1 MQSRFMISSVLL
13 VLALALQS
21 QAISWSHSHNNAV
34 LDTDGNELQAGQA
47 YYLVSAA
54 RAGNGGGV
62 ALDRRQSSQ
71 SSMVKQH
78 SSNTNFGSPVSF
90 SPASNS
96 HDDMI
101 IQRGSTFESAIKK
114 MFFGNT
120 PSPSHER
127 TINEAT
133 DVNIRFSEMPVVWQV
148 QESHNSPSS
157 KSQMRYVT
165 IGGQPGHPGSS
176 TVRNWFKIKQIS
188 RSNSSPEYIIAYCP
202 SVCES
207 CHVECGNIGIME
219 ENGKRWLT
227 LSQNTEFP
235 FMFVKAIRS

>member
-1 MQSRFMISSVLL
+1 MISSLL

-54 RAGNGGGV
+54 RAGSGGGV

-101 IQRGSTFESAIKK
+101 IQRDSTFKTAIER
-114 MFFGNT
+114 MLLGNT

-127 TINEAT
+127 AINEAT

-148 QESHNSPSS
+148 QESHHSSS
-157 KSQMRYVT
+157 KSQMRCVT

-176 TVRNWFKIKQIS
+176 TVRNWFKIKRIS
-188 RSNSSPEYIIAYCP
+188 RSNSSPEYSIMYCP

-227 LSQNTEFP
+227 VSQNREFP